1 MKITFLG
8 AGSTVFAKNV
18 LGDCLLSEN
27 LKQFEI
33 ALVDIDQ
40 TRLNESYNLICAL
53 RDKYNPQVAVNKY
66 LSTDPIQT
74 EQAFTGANY
83 VINAI
88 QVGGYDPCTIT
99 DFEIPKKYGL
109 RQTIAD
115 TIGVGG
121 IFRALRTI
129 PVLKGYANVMERVC
143 PNALLLNYTNP
154 MSILSGY
161 MQRYTKI
168 KTVGLCHSCQVVV
181 SALNDSSLHLKELE
195 NANYTLAGINHMCW
209 LLTLTDKDGNDLY
222 PLFKEQFNKV
232 KPEWDLVR
240 LEIMNR
246 FGYYN
251 TESSEH
257 TAEYHPYFIKKDY
270 PEFIKDYNIPLDEYP
285 RRCIEQIEK
294 WKQLRIDIMKEE
306 NVVHERSREYGS
318 RIIEACETGVPYK
331 IYGNVINNNLISNL
345 PANACVEVPIMVDSN
360 GLNPCYVG
368 EIPEQLASLNLTH
381 IAVHN
386 MVLKAATTLKREY
399 VYMAAYLDPH
409 TRDQLS
415 FKEIK
420 DLCDDLFTAHKD
432 WLEKY
437 E

>member
-18 LGDCLLSEN
+18 LGDCLLVEN
-27 LKQFEI
+27 LPCFEI
-33 ALVDIDQ
+33 ALLDIDEE
-40 TRLNESYNLICAL
+40 RLDESFVLISKL
-53 RDKYNPQVAVNKY
+53 RDKYKPAVTVKKY
-66 LSTDPIQT
+66 LATDDKQT
-74 EQAFTGANY
+74 EEAFAGASY

-115 TIGVGG
+115 TLGIGG

-129 PVLKGYANVMERVC
+129 PVMKKYADVMEKVC

-154 MSILSGY
+154 MSILTGY
-161 MQRYTKI
+161 MQQYTKV

-181 SALNDSSLHLKELE
+181 SSINEHLQLPELKD
-195 NANYTLAGINHMCW
+195 ARFTLAGINHMCW
-209 LLTLTDKDGNDLY
+209 LLTLEDKDGNDLY
-222 PLFKEQFNKV
+222 PLFKEKFNEV
-232 KPEWDLVR
+232 KPERDLVR

-257 TAEYHPYFIKKDY
+257 TAEYHPYFIKDKY
-270 PEFIKDYNIPLDEYP
+270 PELIERFNIPLDEYIT
-285 RRCIEQIEK
+285 RCINQIQG
-294 WKQLRIDIMKEE
+294 WKNQREEIMKPE
-306 NVVHERSREYGS
+306 NVKHERSREYGS
-318 RIIEACETGVPYK
+318 HIIEACETGKPFK
-331 IYGNVINNNLISNL
+331 IYGNVQNAGLITNL
-345 PANACVEVPIMVDSN
+345 PANACVEVPIMVDDN
-360 GLNPCYVG
+360 GLNPCVVG
-368 EIPEQLASLNLTH
+368 DLPDQLAGLNMTH

-386 MVLKAATTLKREY
+386 MAIKAAATLEKKY
-399 VYMAAYLDPH
+399 IYMAAYLDPH

-415 FKEIK
+415 FDDIK
-420 DLCDDLFTAHKD
+420 NLCDDLIEAHGD
-432 WLEKY
+432 WLPKY
-437 E
+437 H